1 MNWETIK
8 QIYYCVL
15 VRKHKIKYLGGN
27 RYRLTEHN
35 NGQKCW
41 SGEYKGVIPHGRHI
55 TYLKNK
61 EKDLIDEYE
70 NGTLI
75 KER

>member
-15 VRKHKIKYLGGN
+15 IRKHKIEYLGGDK
-27 RYRLTEHN
+27 YRLIAYYK
-35 NGQKCW
+35 NGRKYW
-41 SGEYKGVIPHGRHI
+41 SGEYNGLVPHGRCI
-55 TYLKNK
+55 FYLENGK
-61 EKDLIDEYE
+61 KDLIDEYE

-75 KER
+75 N